1 MGPLWNFEN
10 PPPGRLCTVQLNAS
24 PRGFKRL
31 WDQILIYFSST
42 ADAMM
47 KRTFDAVV
55 SFLGLVLLSPFLLPV
70 AILIKLD
77 SPGPVLFR
85 QQRIGKGFRPFFIC
99 KFRTM
104 LQDPCGPG
112 RLITIGDDPRIT
124 RVGRWLRK
132 TKIDELPQLFN
143 VLKGEM
149 SFVGPRPEVPK
160 YVQVF
165 HRDYE
170 DILRVRPG
178 ITDLA
183 SLKYRDEAY
192 LLQKAE
198 NPEEEYVSHVLPDKI
213 KLAKDYVQRSSLF
226 FDLGLIFKTMFKLF
240 DYKVSS

>member
-1 MGPLWNFEN
+1 MARHSGSFLLTDSWT
-10 PPPGRLCTVQLNAS
+10 LTS
-24 PRGFKRL
+24 
-31 WDQILIYFSST
+31 
-42 ADAMM
+42 DAMM
-47 KRTFDAVV
+47 KRIFDAVV

-112 RLITIGDDPRIT
+112 RLITVGDDPRIT

-213 KLAKDYVQRSSLF
+213 KLAKDYVQRSSLL

>member
-1 MGPLWNFEN
+1 
-10 PPPGRLCTVQLNAS
+10 
-24 PRGFKRL
+24 
-31 WDQILIYFSST
+31 
-42 ADAMM
+42 MM

-213 KLAKDYVQRSSLF
+213 KLAKDYVQRSSLL

-240 DYKVSS
+240 DHRISS

>member
-1 MGPLWNFEN
+1 MARHSGSFLLTDSWT
-10 PPPGRLCTVQLNAS
+10 L
-24 PRGFKRL
+24 
-31 WDQILIYFSST
+31 T

-47 KRTFDAVV
+47 KRTFDALM

-112 RLITIGDDPRIT
+112 RLITVGDDPRIT

-213 KLAKDYVQRSSLF
+213 KLAKDYVQRSSLL
-226 FDLGLIFKTMFKLF
+226 FDIGLILKTTFKLF
-240 DYKVSS
+240 DSKVSS

>member
-1 MGPLWNFEN
+1 
-10 PPPGRLCTVQLNAS
+10 
-24 PRGFKRL
+24 
-31 WDQILIYFSST
+31 
-42 ADAMM
+42 MM
-47 KRTFDAVV
+47 KRTFDAIV

-70 AILIKLD
+70 VILIKLD

-112 RLITIGDDPRIT
+112 RLITVGDDPRIT

-213 KLAKDYVQRSSLF
+213 RLAKDYVQRSSLF

>member
-1 MGPLWNFEN
+1 MRRALKHRCVTLEDSGIRF
-10 PPPGRLCTVQLNAS
+10 
-24 PRGFKRL
+24 
-31 WDQILIYFSST
+31 IYFPRT
-42 ADAMM
+42 LDAMM

-77 SPGPVLFR
+77 SPGPILFR

-104 LQDPCGPG
+104 LQDPFEPG
-112 RLITIGDDPRIT
+112 RLITIGNDPRIT

-183 SLKYRDEAY
+183 SLKYRDEAS

-213 KLAKDYVQRSSLF
+213 KLAKDYVQRSSLL
-226 FDLGLIFKTMFKLF
+226 FDVGLILKTMFKVF
-240 DYKVSS
+240 DNKVSS

>member
-1 MGPLWNFEN
+1 MARHSRSFLLTDSWPL
-10 PPPGRLCTVQLNAS
+10 
-24 PRGFKRL
+24 
-31 WDQILIYFSST
+31 T

-47 KRTFDAVV
+47 KRTFDALM

-213 KLAKDYVQRSSLF
+213 RLAKDYVQRSSLL

>member
-1 MGPLWNFEN
+1 MHVTGSFLLTDSWT
-10 PPPGRLCTVQLNAS
+10 L
-24 PRGFKRL
+24 
-31 WDQILIYFSST
+31 T

-47 KRTFDAVV
+47 KRTFDALM

-104 LQDPCGPG
+104 LQDPCRPG
-112 RLITIGDDPRIT
+112 RLITVGDDPRIT

-213 KLAKDYVQRSSLF
+213 SLAKDYVQRSSLL

>member
-1 MGPLWNFEN
+1 MARQSGSFLLTDSWT
-10 PPPGRLCTVQLNAS
+10 L
-24 PRGFKRL
+24 
-31 WDQILIYFSST
+31 T

-47 KRTFDAVV
+47 KRTFDALM

-104 LQDPCGPG
+104 LHDPCGPG
-112 RLITIGDDPRIT
+112 RLITIGNDQRIT

-213 KLAKDYVQRSSLF
+213 KLA
-226 FDLGLIFKTMFKLF
+226 
-240 DYKVSS
+240 

>member
-1 MGPLWNFEN
+1 
-10 PPPGRLCTVQLNAS
+10 
-24 PRGFKRL
+24 
-31 WDQILIYFSST
+31 
-42 ADAMM
+42 MM
-47 KRTFDAVV
+47 KRTFDAIV

-70 AILIKLD
+70 AILINLD
-77 SPGPVLFR
+77 SPGPILFR

-132 TKIDELPQLFN
+132 AKIDELPQLFN

-149 SFVGPRPEVPK
+149 SFVGPRPEVAK

-192 LLQKAE
+192 LLQKAA

-213 KLAKDYVQRSSLF
+213 KLAKDYVQRSSLL

-240 DYKVSS
+240 DHRISS